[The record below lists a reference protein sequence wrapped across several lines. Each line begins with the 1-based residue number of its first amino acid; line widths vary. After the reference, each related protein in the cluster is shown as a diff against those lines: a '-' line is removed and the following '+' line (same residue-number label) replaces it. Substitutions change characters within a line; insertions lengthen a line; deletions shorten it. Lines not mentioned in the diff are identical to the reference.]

1 MKMPFVKSL
10 LMALTVVVLLSA
22 ASAQAADVVVTGVVG
37 SGGTI
42 NGDANVVLTNGAPG
56 ESTVWNMGGTTTLW
70 WREYTQT
77 LTETF
82 DEVYTLDDVLVSAD
96 CNDDYLV
103 EYSLDNLIWTTL
115 FTIDRAYGDTLNGMD
130 TMSSVSGDLQYVPPI
145 DFAPVQARYAR
156 IRATGGDLQS
166 AVGELRFQGTAVP
179 EPGSFSLVALGV
191 LGVLCRRIRRS
202 GRA

>member
-1 MKMPFVKSL
+1 
-10 LMALTVVVLLSA
+10 
-22 ASAQAADVVVTGVVG
+22 
-37 SGGTI
+37 
-42 NGDANVVLTNGAPG
+42 
-56 ESTVWNMGGTTTLW
+56 LW
-70 WREYTQT
+70 WDSGYTQT

-82 DEVYTLDDVLVSAD
+82 DGVYTLDDVLVSVD

-115 FTIDRAYGDTLNGMD
+115 FTIDDTF
-130 TMSSVSGDLQYVPPI
+130 PAI

-156 IRATGGDLQS
+156 ISATDGDYRS
-166 AVGELRFQGTAVP
+166 AVGELRFQGTPVP

>member
-1 MKMPFVKSL
+1 
-10 LMALTVVVLLSA
+10 
-22 ASAQAADVVVTGVVG
+22 
-37 SGGTI
+37 
-42 NGDANVVLTNGAPG
+42 
-56 ESTVWNMGGTTTLW
+56 
-70 WREYTQT
+70 
-77 LTETF
+77 
-82 DEVYTLDDVLVSAD
+82 VLVSVD

-115 FTIDRAYGDTLNGMD
+115 FTIDDTYGDTLNGMD
-130 TMSSVSGDLQYVPPI
+130 TMSSVSGDLQYVAGL

-156 IRATGGDLQS
+156 ISATDGDYRS
-166 AVGELRFQGTAVP
+166 AVGELRFQGTPVP